1 MAETLQGVTQEEIK
15 ASVARGEE
23 SKWNVGPDGEMLSE
37 GYTMNDFGEVVWVGE
52 GPEPTEE
59 VDNSVDIIPEE
70 DSAIEVVEEEAAVEA
85 ASPPDPYKKY
95 LITLLMIKEN
105 GIQILLKIL
114 KKIIQLK
121 RVKINFITF

>member
-85 ASPPDPYKKY
+85 A
-95 LITLLMIKEN
+95 
-105 GIQILLKIL
+105 
-114 KKIIQLK
+114 
-121 RVKINFITF
+121 